1 MGGVQGFFSEYSL
14 FLIVL
19 FAAVVFVFLSIIL
32 ALGVY
37 ICKVRFEK
45 EMPLGGIHIMASA
58 LKGRR
63 LAQNRRMMLIGCVIW
78 TLTRGIGLKTPKM
91 FADVISD
98 HSPQNIQWNECCRC
112 EHPIK

>member
-1 MGGVQGFFSEYSL
+1 MQGFFSEYSL

-45 EMPLGGIHIMASA
+45 EMPLGGIHIMTSA
-58 LKGRR
+58 LKPKGEGVSPKSDADDVADR
-63 LAQNRRMMLIGCVIW
+63 LRDLETDKKGE
-78 TLTRGIGLKTPKM
+78 RG
-91 FADVISD
+91 
-98 HSPQNIQWNECCRC
+98 
-112 EHPIK
+112 

>member
-45 EMPLGGIHIMASA
+45 DIQRSPLFYAPGLVKFVPAVARLFCLA
-58 LKGRR
+58 LPGSF
-63 LAQNRRMMLIGCVIW
+63 LNVLCA
-78 TLTRGIGLKTPKM
+78 
-91 FADVISD
+91 
-98 HSPQNIQWNECCRC
+98 E
-112 EHPIK
+112 